1 MAEDTIK
8 LFAKRSE
15 RFPQRDD
22 SGQAG
27 EFALE
32 ALKKVPLVGDVTAYI
47 TSLFFDP
54 FEERRNEW
62 FKELADAFEELESDV
77 EGMKAGKLFESPAFV
92 TAAIQA
98 TRIAV
103 GTHQAEKRAYL
114 RNALLSIAKGLTT
127 DETKQHMFLN
137 AVDAF
142 TPAHVK
148 ALNLLWRGAV
158 AGINWDLNSIP
169 MGQRNYGAAIGILA
183 PEVKGQPSFI
193 SAILADLRNRGFS
206 MLGSADLSF
215 PQGGVITNLG
225 IEFLSFVM
233 SPERK

>member
-1 MAEDTIK
+1 MTEDTLK

-22 SGQAG
+22 SEQAG
-27 EFALE
+27 EVALE
-32 ALKKVPLVGDVTAYI
+32 ALKKLPLVGDVSAYI
-47 TSLFFDP
+47 ASLFFNP
-54 FEERRNEW
+54 FEERRSEW
-62 FKELADAFEELESDV
+62 FKELADALEELESEVD
-77 EGMKAGKLFESPAFV
+77 GLKAGKLFESPAFV

-98 TRIAV
+98 TRIAI

-114 RNALLSIAKGLTT
+114 RNALLNIAKGITT

-137 AVDAF
+137 AIDAF

-148 ALNLLWRGAV
+148 ALDLIWRGATARV
-158 AGINWDLNSIP
+158 DWDANSVSI
-169 MGQRNYGAAIGILA
+169 GHRNYGSAIGIKA

-206 MLGSADLSF
+206 MLGSPDLSF
-215 PQGGVITNLG
+215 PQGSLITNLG
-225 IEFLSFVM
+225 IEFLNFVLD
-233 SPERK
+233 PPKK